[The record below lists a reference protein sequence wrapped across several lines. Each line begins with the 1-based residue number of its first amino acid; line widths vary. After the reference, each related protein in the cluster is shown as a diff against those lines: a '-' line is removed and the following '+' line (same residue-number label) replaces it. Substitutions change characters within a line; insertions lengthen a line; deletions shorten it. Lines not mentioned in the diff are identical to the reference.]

1 MLIEHIT
8 GHLLLVMAPTGSGKG
23 SLIAHAQH
31 EFSQVVQTVSCTTR
45 EKRPAEKEGVDYY
58 FISRTDFLERVQ
70 QEKFLEWAE
79 FSSNLYGTLKSELVE
94 RLQRGEVVICE
105 IELQGVL
112 QLMNM
117 VPQKHRTLVY
127 IEAGDWEVMKKRALA
142 RAPISEEHL
151 ALRYERYL
159 HERASKEYADIVI
172 NNVDGKLQDSKEHM
186 KTIVQSII
194 TTLASPQ

>member
-23 SLIAHAQH
+23 SLIAHAQQQ
-31 EFSQVVQTVSCTTR
+31 FPKLVQTVSCTTR
-45 EKRPAEKEGVDYY
+45 EKRPAEKDGVDYY
-58 FISRTDFLERVQ
+58 FISRPEFVGKINGE
-70 QEKFLEWAE
+70 EFLEWAE
-79 FSSNLYGTLKSELVE
+79 FSGNLYGTLKSELVD
-94 RLQRGEVVICE
+94 RLQRGEIVICE
-105 IELQGVL
+105 IELQGIL

-117 VPQKHRTLVY
+117 VPKEHRTLVY
-127 IEAGDWEVMKKRALA
+127 IEAGNWEVMKNRALA

-159 HERASKEYADIVI
+159 HEKASKEYADIII

-186 KTIVQSII
+186 SRIVQTII
-194 TTLASPQ
+194 TALASPQ